1 MPAADAQRWNARYRE
16 REAQDQDP
24 GPPRTFLVENVDVL
38 PRCGWALDAA
48 MGRGAA
54 AGFLLQRG
62 LNVIGV
68 DISTVA
74 VNAARRT
81 WPRLNAVVADLTAFG
96 LRDASLDVIVNFYY
110 LERSLWPQYRRMLK
124 PGGVLV
130 IESLSL
136 EMLTVNPDV
145 DPAYLLDAG
154 ELEQAF
160 GDWEILARRAGW
172 HTDTGHG
179 SRATRGL
186 VVRRPL

>member
-1 MPAADAQRWNARYRE
+1 M
-16 REAQDQDP
+16 
-24 GPPRTFLVENVDVL
+24 L

-54 AGFLLQRG
+54 AGFLLRRG

-96 LRDASLDVIVNFYY
+96 LRDDSLDVIVNFYY